1 MSIEKLDQHYY
12 YNKQLIEAYI
22 QKQNKNK
29 LRGSMVNEKGL
40 QKTEIR
46 KDVCL
51 VNEKRIELLALSD
64 NKNKDKFNEAYNLII
79 GSTER
84 KFIKGYK
91 SLIGT
96 LLGFLKTPEYKQL
109 LAKKQEEVRLSLD
122 MEYAVKRQLGSEFL
136 YKFDSLIK
144 NNISQIGS
152 LAQTIDYCIS
162 ELNKY
167 MIDVQKRDFTDNEEE
182 ILKRMA
188 FERYNGDG
196 LIKNK

>member
-29 LRGSMVNEKGL
+29 LRWSMVNEKWL

-79 GSTER
+79 WSTER
-84 KFIKGYK
+84 KFIKWYK
-91 SLIGT
+91 SLIWT

-122 MEYAVKRQLGSEFL
+122 MEYAVKRQLWSEFL

-144 NNISQIGS
+144 NNISQIWS

-188 FERYNGDG
+188 FERYNWDW